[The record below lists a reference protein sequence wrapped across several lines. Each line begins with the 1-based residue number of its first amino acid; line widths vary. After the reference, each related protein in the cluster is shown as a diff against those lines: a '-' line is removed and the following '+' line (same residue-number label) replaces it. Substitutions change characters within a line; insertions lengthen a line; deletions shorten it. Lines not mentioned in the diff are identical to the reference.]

1 MNPDKK
7 IIIDA
12 LQERVNKSP
21 YVIVIDYTTMTV
33 PQFNE
38 LRNRL
43 SAVGASCS
51 VAKNTFLRKA
61 ITDAGLPNVS
71 DSLTGQTAYITGESE
86 VFAAAKVVSNFNKEF
101 KKPVMKVGI
110 LDGAILD
117 EAKLNA
123 IASIHSRES
132 VLSQLLG
139 TINEPAARIARII
152 KKKYNPED

>member
-33 PQFNE
+33 PQFSE

-43 SAVGASCS
+43 NAIGASCS

-61 ITDAGLPNVS
+61 MEDAGLPS
-71 DSLTGQTAYITGESE
+71 IAESLTGQTAYVTGESE
-86 VFAAAKVVSNFNKEF
+86 VFAAAKAISNFNKEF
-101 KKPVMKVGI
+101 KKPTMKVGI
-110 LDGAILD
+110 LDGVILD
-117 EAKLNA
+117 EAKLTA

-139 TINEPAARIARII
+139 TINEPAARIARVI